1 MRRIIPTILCLT
13 IFFHFTGFTQNRI
26 SRDEYIKQYKAIAI
40 RQMKANGIPASII
53 LAQGILESDN
63 GNSTLAV
70 KANNHFGIKCHKDW
84 TGPTMHHDDDKF
96 NECFRKY
103 KSPEKS
109 YEDHSLF
116 LRGSKR
122 YAFLFDLD
130 PTDYKGW
137 AHGLK
142 KAGYA
147 TNPKYPEMLIKLIEE
162 NKLYQYDSGVEIEV
176 QSPTKGIADLVDTDN
191 FTIDIFKQKKVF
203 LRNNRKYIIVGEGDS
218 FKSLSKEF
226 DLLPWQIFRYNDL
239 PRNAKIAVGMELFIE
254 HKRFRADRNHKVH
267 VAEAGE
273 TMHQIS
279 QMYGVRLNSLYRK
292 NGMKKGEEPTE
303 GQVIQL
309 RNRKR

>member
-1 MRRIIPTILCLT
+1 
-13 IFFHFTGFTQNRI
+13 
-26 SRDEYIKQYKAIAI
+26 
-40 RQMKANGIPASII
+40 
-53 LAQGILESDN
+53 
-63 GNSTLAV
+63 
-70 KANNHFGIKCHKDW
+70 
-84 TGPTMHHDDDKF
+84 MHHDDDKL

-122 YAFLFDLD
+122 YAFLFDLE

-176 QSPTKGIADLVDTDN
+176 QSPTKGIADLADTDN

-292 NGMKKGEEPTE
+292 NGMRKGEEPTE